1 MWRSCLAVSLLVV
14 RRPQVDLD
22 QHPCCV
28 AAMVPGD
35 RSGQETGLDP
45 LCTKFQ
51 QAQAFPGRMTK
62 SAAKRADSRAQWRA
76 IHAVPGSFGNAR
88 SQKDPAGRVRRE
100 LPRQGAGGPDDVGRI
115 CTTSARETWRDLWP
129 SRHNRPCAPIILIVA
144 VWQAGNRYRR
154 RQWRAACHSR
164 DLRLRAGRGV
174 RYPAG
179 ADDPADQ
186 PVVHRPAG
194 PIRGV
199 HRGNPAGPGKCPPP
213 AARFGRSPA
222 ARSSAARFSGAEPGP
237 RRVSG
242 CPLRRWG
249 TGSRGVTTTA
259 NPDQRARPSNP
270 SISRCNSM
278 WALSRSSVAST
289 VAP

>member
-1 MWRSCLAVSLLVV
+1 
-14 RRPQVDLD
+14 
-22 QHPCCV
+22 
-28 AAMVPGD
+28 MVPGD

-154 RQWRAACHSR
+154 RQWPAACHSR
-164 DLRLRAGRGV
+164 DRRPRAGRWV

-186 PVVHRPAG
+186 AAVHRPAG
-194 PIRGV
+194 PIHG
-199 HRGNPAGPGKCPPP
+199 GNSLMPDLQKTAIRAGLAVRCVALTGEIPPVPAGAPLPQRGLADHQPPDHQPPDFQALNPGRAGCRVARCGVGERGR
-213 AARFGRSPA
+213 AA
-222 ARSSAARFSGAEPGP
+222 
-237 RRVSG
+237 
-242 CPLRRWG
+242 
-249 TGSRGVTTTA
+249 
-259 NPDQRARPSNP
+259 
-270 SISRCNSM
+270 
-278 WALSRSSVAST
+278 
-289 VAP
+289 